1 MARLRRRGASDELN
15 PWPGYVDALSTLVMV
30 IIFVLL
36 VFVLAQAFLSV
47 ALTGRDL
54 ALDRLNRQMAELT
67 DILSLERGRAGELQ
81 LSVAQLGRDLT
92 AANAARD
99 ELARSLAA
107 AREEGGRVAL
117 DRDAL
122 RGEREGLAAR
132 LADAELRAGSAS
144 ARTEAL
150 RARLDE
156 AAARTDSAGQQA
168 AALGGQLADAR
179 RQLAAAQ
186 AQVAGLRA
194 AADEMNRTVQADRAT
209 IEARLAEIAG
219 LTQQVRAL
227 EALRAE
233 LERRA
238 QETAARAATEEERR
252 AATAAE
258 LGREQEFSA
267 SARAQVAL
275 LTQQVEQLRA
285 QVRQVAAALDL
296 AEQGGRDK
304 DAQIVNLGSQ
314 LNAALASKVEE
325 LQRYRSEFF
334 GRLRDVLRDRQ
345 DVQVVGDRFVFQ
357 SEVLF
362 PVGSAD
368 MTTGGQEQIR
378 ALASTLKEIAADIP
392 KDLNWILRVDG
403 HADRQ
408 PTRGTAFASNWELSS
423 QRAINVVKLLAEE
436 GVPANRLAATGFGE
450 FQPLD
455 GSGGATSFARNRR
468 IELRLTD
475 R

>member
-15 PWPGYVDALSTLVMV
+15 PWPGYVDALSTLIMV
-30 IIFVLL
+30 IVFVLL

-54 ALDRLNRQMAELT
+54 ALDRLNRQVSELN

-81 LSVAQLGRDLT
+81 LSAAQLGRDL
-92 AANAARD
+92 AASDTARD
-99 ELARSLAA
+99 GLARSLAA
-107 AREEGGRVAL
+107 AREEGGRVAV

-122 RGEREGLAAR
+122 RGERDGLAAR

-144 ARTEAL
+144 ARTDAL

-156 AAARTDSAGQQA
+156 AARRTDSAGQQA

-186 AQVAGLRA
+186 AQAAGLRA
-194 AADEMNRTVQADRAT
+194 AADEANRTVQADKAT
-209 IEARLAEIAG
+209 IEARLADIAG
-219 LTQQVRAL
+219 LSEQVRQL
-227 EALRAE
+227 TALRAE
-233 LERRA
+233 LEQRA
-238 QETAARAATEEERR
+238 QAAAVLATTEAERR
-252 AATAAE
+252 AAVAAE
-258 LGREQEFSA
+258 LGREQELSG
-267 SARAQVAL
+267 SSRAQIAL
-275 LTQQVEQLRA
+275 LTQQIDQLRA

-304 DAQIVNLGSQ
+304 DAQVANLGAQ
-314 LNAALASKVEE
+314 LNVALASKVEE

-334 GRLRDVLRDRQ
+334 GRLRDVLRNRQ

-362 PVGSAD
+362 PPGSAD
-368 MTTGGQEQIR
+368 MTVGGQEQIR
-378 ALASTLKEIAADIP
+378 ALASTLKGIAADIP

-408 PTRGTAFASNWELSS
+408 PTRGTSFASNWELSA
-423 QRAINVVKLLAEE
+423 QRAIKVVKLLVEE

-455 GSGGATSFARNRR
+455 RSGGAASFARNRR